1 MLTGGDRWLPTRE
14 CVEPRC
20 DWRGRGEYMFAR
32 SALLLLVLMADVFLK
47 GLWMLLGECGV
58 PVTE

>member
-20 DWRGRGEYMFAR
+20 DERRRGEDMFAS
-32 SALLLLVLMADVFLK
+32 SAPLLLVLMADVFL
-47 GLWMLLGECGV
+47 
-58 PVTE
+58 